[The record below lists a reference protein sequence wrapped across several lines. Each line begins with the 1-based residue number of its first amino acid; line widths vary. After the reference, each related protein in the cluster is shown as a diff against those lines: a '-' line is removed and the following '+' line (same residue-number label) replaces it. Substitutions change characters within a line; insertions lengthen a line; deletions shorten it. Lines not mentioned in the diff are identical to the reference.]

1 MIPILYVPEEV
12 NFTSQGLGSLTDCI
26 SCTVTEERNGEYT
39 LSITY
44 PTDGIH
50 YEEIRNSCLIA
61 AIPSDG
67 ATKQYFRIYKIKKK
81 LNGNIEINA
90 EHISYQLSHIPTMPF
105 TASTAPEALVKLKA
119 NAAENCPF
127 TFSTDKTTV
136 STYNQTAPASI
147 RSRLGGT
154 EGSILDVYGGEYE
167 WNNYTVNLWASRG
180 IDRGVTLRYGKN
192 IIDISQEDNI
202 ASTIT
207 GVCPFYQGETSIV
220 TLPEKVI
227 ESSYAANY
235 PYPRTV
241 VLDLSSEFET
251 EPTEAQ
257 LRAKALAYINNN
269 NIGIPKI
276 SIDVNFVALWQ
287 TEEYKDIAP
296 LERVKLCD
304 TVTIQFEKLGINA
317 KAKVIATEYD
327 VLNERYNKIT
337 IGDAKS
343 TLAETITETAE
354 KVAEVDKSFV
364 AAAIN
369 NATSLITGNQ
379 GGNVVLRKDADGK
392 PYEILIMD
400 DPDIDQA
407 QKIWRWNASGLGYS
421 GNGYEGPYGLAMTI
435 DGAIVANFITSGTLN
450 ANIIKA
456 GILTDISGKFYLNMQ
471 TGDLVMH
478 DGTFNGTINVGGDD
492 NENGTINILNA
503 NGNRIGYIDNLGVTI
518 YKTDLETIGT
528 KLGNN
533 GLDTDFLNSQEIW
546 CGDLFWVNRSG
557 AAVRGVECFGYTV
570 ISYDNNA
577 NGGSFYSLQQNWVT
591 EDSNLYINYTLSANA
606 VVNRS
611 DKRLKTDIEEIDI
624 SDAISV
630 IKALKPKKF
639 RMKADESKIR
649 HGFIAQDVL
658 QDIKVGDWDLVPII
672 PVDQDNKFY
681 GLNYIDIIADL
692 TKTVQNLIQR
702 IESLE
707 NDIAELKGSR

>member
-1 MIPILYVPEEV
+1 MIPILYAPEEV

-26 SCTVTEERNGEYT
+26 SCVVTEKRNGEYT
-39 LSITY
+39 LSIVY

-50 YEEIRNSCLIA
+50 FEDIRDSCQIA
-61 AIPSDG
+61 VIPSDG
-67 ATKQYFRIYKIKKK
+67 ATKQYFRIFKTKKK
-81 LNGNIEINA
+81 SNGNVEINA

-105 TASTAPEALVKLKA
+105 TASTVQEALVKLKA
-119 NAAENCPF
+119 NAAEDCPF
-127 TFSTDKTTV
+127 TFNTDKTTEA
-136 STYNQTAPASI
+136 TYNQVAPASI

-257 LRAKALAYINNN
+257 LRAKAIAYINNN

-304 TVTIQFEKLGINA
+304 TVTVQFEKLGINA

-354 KVAEVDKSFV
+354 KVAEVDKSFI
-364 AAAIN
+364 ASAIN

-379 GGNVVLRKDADGK
+379 GGYVVLRKDANGK

-421 GNGYEGPYGLAMTI
+421 SDGYEGPYGLAMTI
-435 DGAIVANFITSGTLN
+435 DGAIVANFITSGMLN

-456 GILTDISGKFYLNMQ
+456 GILTDIAGKFYLNMQ
-471 TGDLVMH
+471 TGELAMQ
-478 DGTFNGTINVGGDD
+478 DGTFNGTINVGGDG

-503 NGNRIGYIDNLGVTI
+503 DGDRVGIVDNSGVTI
-518 YKTDLETIGT
+518 YQSDLETKGT
-528 KLGNN
+528 VLGNN
-533 GLDTDFLNSQEIW
+533 GLDTFFLNSKEIW
-546 CGDLFWVNRSG
+546 CSDIFWVNRSG
-557 AAVRGVECFGYTV
+557 ASVRGAESFGYTV
-570 ISYDNNA
+570 ISYENNSK
-577 NGGSFYSLQQNWVT
+577 GGSFYSLQQNWVT
-591 EDSNLYINYTLSANA
+591 EDSNLYVNYTLSANA

-611 DKRLKTDIEEIDI
+611 DERLKTDIEEIDI
-624 SDAISV
+624 ADAMGV

-658 QDIKVGDWDLVPII
+658 KDIEVGDWDLI
-672 PVDQDNKFY
+672 PVIPEGQEKEFY
-681 GLNYIDIIADL
+681 GMNYIDIIADL
-692 TKTVQNLIQR
+692 TKITQNLLQR

-707 NDIAELKGSR
+707 KDIAELKGSR